1 MKENVKECKDF
12 QGKKLCMLLDG
23 VKEEEMGIL
32 SKVNGEL
39 KGYLDAH
46 MDEYREYHMERDNDS
61 YD

>member
-12 QGKKLCMLLDG
+12 QGKKLCMLLDR

-39 KGYLDAH
+39 KG
-46 MDEYREYHMERDNDS
+46 
-61 YD
+61 

>member
-1 MKENVKECKDF
+1 MSLACTMTTSW
-12 QGKKLCMLLDG
+12 GGYRLDE